1 MTPADLKAMT
11 LEDIKNASSENLRD
25 IISRADT
32 AYHNTDE
39 PIMSDDL
46 YDVVR
51 RELAG
56 REDRLAADGLG
67 TSVGAVADTGF
78 KKVKHT
84 KRMMSLGN
92 AFTEEDV
99 QKFVETVDG
108 AEVVAEH
115 KLDGLSLS
123 VRYEDGNFVQA
134 VTRGDGEY
142 GEDVT
147 ENVRRVK
154 GVPMT
159 IAGAPKVLEVRG
171 EVVMLIEDFKAVNAA
186 FEAAGKKVLANPRNA
201 AAGSLRQKNPEETAR
216 RPLTFFAYALGAHDP
231 LPASV
236 TTQKN
241 LLDWFDGLGFNVA
254 DHAVLKGATALM
266 GNFEIQTE
274 GRDALPYDV
283 DGIVYKVN
291 ALKAQDAHGFRSTT
305 PRWAIAHKFPPRPA
319 WTKLIGIDVQ
329 VGRTGALTPVARLE
343 PVEVGGVMVSNVTL
357 HNEDYVHGFGS
368 DGSVIRQ
375 DADGNPADLRVGD
388 MVRVY
393 RAGDVIP
400 KIDAVDL
407 THRPADTQK
416 WPAPKSC
423 PVCGSEATREAGD
436 AVRRCNGGLVC
447 GAQATE
453 RLRHFVSRDAMD
465 IEGLGPKQIE
475 TLFTDPSVAVRE
487 PADLFGLRPHSS
499 ALKSKEGFG
508 ETSVENLLKAID
520 ARREAPLNK
529 VIYGLGIRHVGETVS
544 KELAK
549 KYGTWADLIAVVDA
563 ALPAARRHV
572 AADEAEMRVREAL
585 AAEGKKPK
593 GEVSKARK
601 AEWAGL
607 DENAKA
613 AWDDL
618 LSIDGFGE
626 TIVAALV
633 LGFSPD
639 GERAAIDRLIAV
651 VKPQD
656 AEVQLNDAPLAGQ
669 NIVFTGT
676 LTKTGRSEAKR
687 LAESLGAKV
696 SGSVGSKTTLLVAG
710 ENAGSKLDEARKK
723 GVQVIDEDAWL
734 EMTGTKPD
742 VQDDDYGMS
751 M

>member
-1 MTPADLKAMT
+1 MNPDALKSVT
-11 LEDIKNASSENLRD
+11 LEDVKKAKTETIRNA
-25 IISRADT
+25 IAKADL

-46 YDVVR
+46 YDLMR

-56 REDRLAADGLG
+56 REDRIAADGLG
-67 TSVGAVADTGF
+67 TSVGAVIESGF

-84 KRMMSLGN
+84 KAMLSLGN

-99 QKFVETVDG
+99 EKFVQTVDG
-108 AEVVAEH
+108 GETVAEH

-123 VRYEDGNFVQA
+123 VRYENGLFVQA
-134 VTRGDGEY
+134 VTRGDGEF

-154 GVPMT
+154 GVPEK
-159 IAGAPKVLEVRG
+159 IVGAPNVLEVRG
-171 EVVMLIEDFKAVNAA
+171 EVVMLISDFKAVNAA

-216 RPLTFFAYALGAHDP
+216 RPLTFYAYALGSHDP
-231 LPASV
+231 LPEKV
-236 TTQKN
+236 TTQKG
-241 LLDWFDGLGFNVA
+241 LLDWFAELGFNVA
-254 DHAVLKGATALM
+254 EHEVLRGTKSLM
-266 GNFEIQTE
+266 DNFEAQTR
-274 GRDALPYDV
+274 GRDSLPYDV

-291 ALKAQDAHGFRSTT
+291 SLKAQEAHGFRSTT
-305 PRWAIAHKFPPRPA
+305 PRWAIAHKFPARPA

-343 PVEVGGVMVSNVTL
+343 PVEVGGVVVSNVTL

-368 DGSVIRQ
+368 DGSVIRA
-375 DADGNPADLRVGD
+375 DADGNPVDLRIGD
-388 MVRVY
+388 TVRVY

-400 KIDAVDL
+400 KIDIADL
-407 THRPADTQK
+407 SKRPDDTRK

-423 PVCGSEATREAGD
+423 PVCGSEATRESGD

-475 TLFTDPSVAVRE
+475 TLFADPSIALRE
-487 PADLFGLRPHSS
+487 PADLFGLRKHAE

-508 ETSVENLLKAID
+508 ETSVENLMKSID

-529 VIYGLGIRHVGETVS
+529 VLYGLGIRHVGETVS
-544 KELAK
+544 KDLSK
-549 KYGTWADLIAVVDA
+549 KYGSWANLVAVVDA

-572 AADEAEMRVREAL
+572 AADEAEVKVREAL
-585 AAEGKKPK
+585 MAAGKKPK

-601 AEWAGL
+601 EAWTGL
-607 DENAKA
+607 DADAKA

-633 LGFSPD
+633 LGFSPE
-639 GERAAIDRLIAV
+639 GERPAINRLLAV
-651 VKPQD
+651 VTPKD
-656 AEVQLNDAPLAGQ
+656 VEAQLNDAPLAGQ

-696 SGSVGSKTTLLVAG
+696 SGSVGSKVTLLVAG
-710 ENAGSKLDEARKK
+710 ENAGSKLDEANKK
-723 GVQVIDEDAWL
+723 GIKVINEDEWLAMTSGDPKPDEDH
-734 EMTGTKPD
+734 D
-742 VQDDDYGMS
+742 FGM
-751 M
+751 